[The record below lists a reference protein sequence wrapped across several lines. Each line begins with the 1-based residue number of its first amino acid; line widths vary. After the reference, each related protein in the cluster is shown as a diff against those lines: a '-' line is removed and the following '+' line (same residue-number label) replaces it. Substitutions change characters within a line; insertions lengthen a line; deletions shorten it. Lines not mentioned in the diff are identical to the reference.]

1 MSNGQKGVIWATGAY
16 VVWGV
21 LPIYWKTLQHV
32 PSAEILTSRVLWAC
46 LFTLLIVILMGNLS
60 TLRNDLIALW
70 RNKKAFWSLFSA
82 SFLITANWFLY
93 IWAVNSSHMV
103 ETSLGYYIN
112 PLVSVLLG
120 IFFLKERLTKA
131 QLAAF
136 FIAAIGVLI
145 LTVSYGR
152 FPWLAFALALSFGLY
167 GLMKKTIKLDA
178 LRGLTIETMFVLPF
192 AIIFYVYLFINGKAV
207 LFHDT
212 FQTDF
217 LLLLTGTAT
226 AIPLLLFTKGAQN
239 IPLYMIGF
247 LQYIAPTCMLIL
259 GVIIYGESFE
269 LIDMISFSFIWFALI
284 LFTVSKVLEA
294 RTRRQNT

>member
-1 MSNGQKGVIWATGAY
+1 MSDSQKGIIWATGAY

-46 LFTLLIVILMGNLS
+46 LFTLIIVILMGNLS

-217 LLLLTGTAT
+217 LLLLTGAAT

-259 GVIIYGESFE
+259 GVILYGESFA

-294 RTRRQNT
+294 RTRRQKT

>member
-1 MSNGQKGVIWATGAY
+1 MSDSQKGIIWATGAY

-46 LFTLLIVILMGNLS
+46 LFTLIIVILMGNLS

-120 IFFLKERLTKA
+120 IFFLKEKLTKA
-131 QLAAF
+131 QLTAF

-152 FPWLAFALALSFGLY
+152 FPWLAFTLALSFGLY

-178 LRGLTIETMFVLPF
+178 LRGLTIETMFVLPI

-217 LLLLTGTAT
+217 LLLLTGAAT

-259 GVIIYGESFE
+259 GVILYGESFA

-294 RTRRQNT
+294 RTRRQKT

>member
-1 MSNGQKGVIWATGAY
+1 MSDSQKGIIWATGAY

-46 LFTLLIVILMGNLS
+46 LFTLIIVILMGNLS

-212 FQTDF
+212 IQTDF
-217 LLLLTGTAT
+217 LLLLTGAAT

-259 GVIIYGESFE
+259 GVIIYGESFA

-294 RTRRQNT
+294 RTRRQKI

>member
-1 MSNGQKGVIWATGAY
+1 MSDSQKGIIWATGAY
-16 VVWGV
+16 IVWGV

-46 LFTLLIVILMGNLS
+46 LFTLIIVILMGNLS

-192 AIIFYVYLFINGKAV
+192 AIVFYVYLFMTGKAV
-207 LFHDT
+207 LFHNT
-212 FQTDF
+212 IQTDF
-217 LLLLTGTAT
+217 LLLLTGAAT

-259 GVIIYGESFE
+259 GVIIYGESFA

-294 RTRRQNT
+294 RTRRQKT

>member
-1 MSNGQKGVIWATGAY
+1 MSEGQKGIIWAAGAY
-16 VVWGV
+16 IVWGV

-46 LFTLLIVILMGNLS
+46 LFTLIIVILMGNLS

-192 AIIFYVYLFINGKAV
+192 AIVFYVYLFMTGKAV

-212 FQTDF
+212 IQTDF
-217 LLLLTGTAT
+217 LLLLTGAAT

-259 GVIIYGESFE
+259 GVIIYGESFA

-294 RTRRQNT
+294 RTRRQKT

>member
-1 MSNGQKGVIWATGAY
+1 MSDSQKGIIWATGAY

-46 LFTLLIVILMGNLS
+46 LFTLIIVILMGNLS

-120 IFFLKERLTKA
+120 IFFLKEKLTKA

-152 FPWLAFALALSFGLY
+152 FPWLAFTLALSFGLY

-178 LRGLTIETMFVLPF
+178 LRGLTIETMFVLPI

-217 LLLLTGTAT
+217 LLLLTGAAT

-259 GVIIYGESFE
+259 GVILYGESFA

-294 RTRRQNT
+294 RTRRQKT